1 MKALKYISG
10 FSGAIL
16 LIYWLLG
23 ILFDFRVSF
32 YFFVAG
38 LVLFG
43 LVFLPLA
50 ILDKNR
56 RENRWDTIRD
66 EEENAEISETKKNK
80 NHKRKGYGI
89 SDSPYRERNSGLR
102 WEGGSV
108 YGANAKR
115 GSRRSFLR
123 RK

>member
-1 MKALKYISG
+1 MKALKIISG

-16 LIYWLLG
+16 LTYWLLG
-23 ILFDFRVSF
+23 IVFNFRVSF
-32 YFFVAG
+32 YFFIAG

-43 LVFLPLA
+43 LVYFPLA
-50 ILDKNR
+50 LLDKHR
-56 RENRWDTIRD
+56 RENRWDTISD
-66 EEENAEISETKKNK
+66 NEEKEGQSKKEK
-80 NHKRKGYGI
+80 HKQRKRKGYGI
-89 SDSPYRERNSGLR
+89 SKSPYRERNSGLR

-108 YGANAKR
+108 YGANPKR